1 MTDKKQNKTMSEAK
15 SKFSLTELLS
25 IILLVGL
32 IFVFIIPVRQ
42 AKISSVRVSEAAT
55 MLKNIGD
62 KAEEFRNDPDN
73 GYYPVDISQLNLG
86 SMIDSDYFEYSIVS
100 DDSTVVAETKP
111 AFGKQGATLV
121 YSLSAKQYRIG
132 KNESDQI
139 SQKYINENWIP

>member
-1 MTDKKQNKTMSEAK
+1 MTDKQQNKTMSEAK

-55 MLKNIGD
+55 MLKSIGD
-62 KAEEFRNDPDN
+62 KAEDFRNNPEN
-73 GYYPVDISQLNLG
+73 GYYPDISQLNLG
-86 SMIDSDYFEYSIVS
+86 SMIESDYFEYSIVS

-111 AFGKQGATLV
+111 AFGKQGAALV

-132 KNESDQI
+132 KDESDQI
-139 SQKYINENWIP
+139 SQKFINENWLP